1 MADKKSTKS
10 KKVNTTGVGGNSI
23 SIGGSVSGSNVVAGN
38 NNRLTIKHG
47 ASADE
52 IAKAFSTLF
61 KAVEAKPEGPKKMMA
76 QTAVQGLETE
86 SAKGEKAEEGKVQEW
101 FEVLAGM
108 APDIWEVAVD
118 TFTNPIKGL
127 STVFKK
133 VAEKAKAVPQKS

>member
-1 MADKKSTKS
+1 MADKKSIKS
-10 KKVNTTGVGGNSI
+10 KAVNTTGASGNSI
-23 SIGGSVSGSNVVAGN
+23 SIGGGVSGSNVVAGN
-38 NNRLTIKHG
+38 NNRLTIKQG

-52 IAKAFSTLF
+52 IAKAFSTLYQ
-61 KAVEAKPEGPKKMMA
+61 AVEAKPEGPKKTMV
-76 QTAVQGLETE
+76 QTAVQELEAE

-133 VAEKAKAVPQKS
+133 VAEKAKAEKKNS

>member
-10 KKVNTTGVGGNSI
+10 KSANTTNSGGNNV
-23 SIGGSVSGSNVVAGN
+23 SIGGSVSGSNILTGN
-38 NNRLTIKHG
+38 NNRVTIKQG

-61 KAVEAKPEGPKKMMA
+61 QAVEAKPEGPKKTMA
-76 QTAVQGLETE
+76 QAAVQELETE
-86 SAKGEKAEEGKVQEW
+86 AAKGEKAEEGKVQEW

-133 VAEKAKAVPQKS
+133 VAEKAKAESKK

>member
-1 MADKKSTKS
+1 MADKNSSNSKSA
-10 KKVNTTGVGGNSI
+10 NTTGASGNSI
-23 SIGGSVSGSNVVAGN
+23 SIGGGVSGSNVVAGN
-38 NNRLTIKHG
+38 NNRLTIKQG
-47 ASADE
+47 ASADD
-52 IAKAFSTLF
+52 IAKAFSTLYQ
-61 KAVEAKPEGPKKMMA
+61 AVEAKPEGPKKTMV
-76 QTAVQGLETE
+76 QTAVQELEAE

-133 VAEKAKAVPQKS
+133 VAEKAKAEKKNS

>member
-1 MADKKSTKS
+1 MADKNSSNSKSA
-10 KKVNTTGVGGNSI
+10 NTTGASGNSI
-23 SIGGSVSGSNVVAGN
+23 SIGGGVSGSNVVAGN
-38 NNRLTIKHG
+38 NNRLTIKQG

-52 IAKAFSTLF
+52 IAKAFSTLYQ
-61 KAVEAKPEGPKKMMA
+61 AVEAKPEGPKKTMV
-76 QTAVQGLETE
+76 QTAVQELEAE

-133 VAEKAKAVPQKS
+133 VAEKAKAEKKNS

>member
-1 MADKKSTKS
+1 MADKKSTKL
-10 KKVNTTGVGGNSI
+10 KTENTTGSGGNNI
-23 SIGGSVSGSNVVAGN
+23 SVGGSVSGSNVVAGN
-38 NNRLTIKHG
+38 NNRLTIKQG

-61 KAVEAKPEGPKKMMA
+61 QAVVAKPEGPKKMMA
-76 QTAVQGLETE
+76 QTAVQELEVE

-133 VAEKAKAVPQKS
+133 VAEKAKAESKKS

>member
-1 MADKKSTKS
+1 MADKNSSNSKSA
-10 KKVNTTGVGGNSI
+10 NTTGASGNSI
-23 SIGGSVSGSNVVAGN
+23 SIGGGVSGSNVVAGN
-38 NNRLTIKHG
+38 NNRLTLKQG

-52 IAKAFSTLF
+52 IAKAFSTLYQ
-61 KAVEAKPEGPKKMMA
+61 AVEAKPEGPKKTMV
-76 QTAVQGLETE
+76 QTAVQELEAE

-133 VAEKAKAVPQKS
+133 VAEKAKAEKKNS

>member
-1 MADKKSTKS
+1 MADKKSTKL
-10 KKVNTTGVGGNSI
+10 KTVNTTGSGGNNI
-23 SIGGSVSGSNVVAGN
+23 SVGGSVSGSNVVAGN
-38 NNRLTIKHG
+38 NNRLTIKQG

-61 KAVEAKPEGPKKMMA
+61 QAVEAKPEGPKKMMA
-76 QTAVQGLETE
+76 QTAVQELEVE

-133 VAEKAKAVPQKS
+133 VAEKAKAESKKS